1 MKLIQVKAV
10 TNNFQQTSLEIIWL
24 WTSVHLWQY
33 GLWSFQKGGTKLERF
48 LPKNQLKS
56 SFGQILVLN

>member
-24 WTSVHLWQY
+24 WTSVHWEYSLIKIAFGFSQ
-33 GLWSFQKGGTKLERF
+33 SPKLV
-48 LPKNQLKS
+48 NLKLL
-56 SFGQILVLN
+56 ILVQDMIQL